1 MNPWLVARAG
11 FVRHR
16 ISYALFCLL
25 IALATAIGVAVSAQ
39 EAALRQGSARA
50 ADKFDLVIAAPGSQT
65 DVTLAAIYLRPGS
78 VPLMTPSDTA
88 RALAEPRVKFA
99 APLGYGDS
107 YQGSPIVG
115 TTAGF
120 VDYLSGG
127 LQSGHM
133 FADENDA
140 IEGAAVDLPIGGR
153 FHPIHGVGE
162 EGEDESDPN
171 HVHHEHGGVTLAVVG
186 RMKPTGTPWDNAIVI
201 PIESVWRTH
210 QLPNG
215 HAEGDP
221 HIGPPFAPDRVPGVP
236 AIVMAPRS
244 INDAYGLRGL
254 YRTTTTMA
262 FFPAEALVPLYAV
275 MGNIRDAMSWFALAT
290 QALVVLSILA
300 GLVAILTLHRRQ
312 FAVLRALGA
321 PRRYIFAC
329 VYMQSA
335 LLVISGAA
343 MGLALGW
350 LAAFILSAVLT
361 ARTGI
366 AMPLAIGPDELT
378 LVAGFVAFGL
388 MASVVPAIAAFRRP
402 PIEAL
407 SGQ

>member
-11 FVRHR
+11 MARHFWT
-16 ISYALFCLL
+16 YALFFAL

-50 ADKFDLVIAAPGSQT
+50 ADKFDLVVAAPGSQT

-78 VPLMTPSDTA
+78 VPLMSPADTE

-107 YQGSPIVG
+107 YHGSPIVG
-115 TTAGF
+115 TTSAF

-127 LQSGHM
+127 LQLGHM
-133 FADENDA
+133 FEDESDA
-140 IEGAAVDLPIGGR
+140 VEGAAVDLPLGGR
-153 FHPIHGVGE
+153 FHPVHGVGE
-162 EGEDESDPN
+162 DDEDESDPN
-171 HVHHEHGGVTLAVVG
+171 HVHHEHAGVTLKVVG

-210 QLPNG
+210 QLPTG
-215 HAEGDP
+215 HAEGETR
-221 HIGPPFAPDRVPGVP
+221 IGPPFTPGRVPGSP
-236 AIVMAPRS
+236 AIVMAPRT

-254 YRTTTTMA
+254 WRTASTMA

-275 MGNIRDAMSWFALAT
+275 MGDIRDAMSWFALAT
-290 QALVVLSILA
+290 QGLVVLAILA
-300 GLVAILTLHRRQ
+300 GIVAILSLHRRQ

-321 PRRYIFAC
+321 PRLYIFAC
-329 VYMQSA
+329 VFAQSA
-335 LLVISGAA
+335 FLIVGGALAGLL
-343 MGLALGW
+343 LGW
-350 LAAFILSAVLT
+350 LSAFVVSAVF
-361 ARTGI
+361 AAKTGI
-366 AMPLAIGPDELT
+366 AMPLEIGESEID

-388 MASVVPAIAAFRRP
+388 VAAIGPAIAAFRKP

-407 SGQ
+407 SGR